1 VQKGKIRSLPLNKIS
16 ITKTIASPTKKKK
29 KKKTK
34 TTTKKKKKK
43 FCDGAGNNGS
53 ASGPTPNFVKRKG

>member
-16 ITKTIASPTKKKK
+16 ITKTIASPE
-29 KKKTK
+29 
-34 TTTKKKKKK
+34 KKKKK